1 MKSNKSLSG
10 LVLFEAQFG
19 TAPKNECVT
28 KTERRVDAA
37 AGRFTTLLPPKGGV
51 PGAASR
57 YALLFMVVIVSVLPV
72 SNCVADDLT
81 VWHQQSAKNW
91 NEATPIGNGR
101 LGAMIFGG
109 VNSERIQ
116 LNEDSLWSGAPQ
128 DADNPKA
135 LEMLPQ
141 IRKLL
146 FEGKYAEAQR
156 LANRNLICRGPGSGR
171 GRGGRIAYGSYE
183 TLGDLRLAFDHG
195 TNAAVNYRRALDLET
210 ATTSVSYEVDGV
222 RFERELISSFP
233 DQALI
238 VRLKTSKPG
247 ALNFHVSLSRPEAAQ
262 VSVVGNDQLFLR
274 GQLWNGTTNAGMKFA
289 ARLGV
294 ICGEGKVSPD
304 AETLKIENAT
314 EVTLLL
320 TAATDY
326 RMQLPD
332 WRHGDPDKLSADQL
346 AAAMMKPYARLLD
359 THVADYQKFFKR
371 VSLDLGTTDAAK
383 VPTDERLKAVTA
395 GGSDP
400 ALISL
405 YFQFGRYLMIS
416 SSRPGDMPSNLQG
429 LWADTVQ
436 PPWSSDYHANIN
448 LQMIYW
454 PVETANLVE
463 CFEPLD
469 RYIAFLT
476 GPGAKTAKVHYNA
489 RGWTVHTLANAW
501 GFTAPGES
509 PSWGLSPSAGAWLAQ
524 HLWEHYAFSRD
535 TNYLRRVLPILRA
548 SAEFSLDWLVEEPK
562 TKKLVAGPATSPEN
576 KFTTADGQSA
586 SLCMA
591 PAMEQQI
598 IWDCF
603 NNYLEATGVLGIK
616 ESTVAEVKKALPRL
630 QGPKIG
636 SDGRL
641 MEWNEE
647 FKENEPGHRHISHMF
662 ALHPGRQITRS
673 GTPDL
678 AAAARKAIEGR
689 LAAGGG
695 HTGWSRAW
703 IINFWAR
710 LGDGDK
716 AGENVQA
723 LLAKSTLPNL
733 FDTHPPFQIDGNF
746 GGVAGVCEMLMQS
759 HTGEIELLPALP
771 KSWANGSINGLR
783 ARCGYEVDVA
793 WKDGKLDSATIRNIN
808 GANQFKVRLGDKTV
822 KLKVQPGKT
831 ISLNAKL
838 KKT

>member
-1 MKSNKSLSG
+1 MTKA
-10 LVLFEAQFG
+10 VLKQLAWG
-19 TAPKNECVT
+19 AWCLLAVWTT
-28 KTERRVDAA
+28 Y
-37 AGRFTTLLPPKGGV
+37 AG
-51 PGAASR
+51 
-57 YALLFMVVIVSVLPV
+57 
-72 SNCVADDLT
+72 DELT
-81 VWHQQSAKNW
+81 IWHRQPAKNW
-91 NEATPIGNGR
+91 NEATPVGNGR
-101 LGAMIFGG
+101 LGAMMFGG
-109 VNSERIQ
+109 VVTERIQ

-135 LEMLPQ
+135 FEALAE

-146 FEGKYAEAQR
+146 FAGNYAEAQK
-156 LANRNLICRGPGSGR
+156 LANRTLICRGPGSGR
-171 GRGGRIAYGSYE
+171 GHGSRIAYGSYQ
-183 TLGDLRLAFDHG
+183 TLGDLRLAFNHG
-195 TNAAVNYRRALDLET
+195 TNTVTDYRRELDLGT
-210 ATTSVSYEVDGV
+210 ATASVSYEVDGV
-222 RFERELISSFP
+222 RFERELFASFP
-233 DQALI
+233 DQVL
-238 VRLKTSKPG
+238 VLRLKANKPG
-247 ALNFHVSLSRPEAAQ
+247 ALNFHVSLARPEAAQ
-262 VSVVGNDQLFLR
+262 VSVVGSDQLFLR
-274 GQLWNGTTNAGMKFA
+274 GQLWDGMTNAGMKFA
-289 ARLGV
+289 SRLAV
-294 ICGEGKVSPD
+294 ICESGKVSPD
-304 AETLKIENAT
+304 DDTLKIEKAT
-314 EVTLLL
+314 AVTLLL

-326 RMQLPD
+326 QMQLPD
-332 WRHGDPDKLSADQL
+332 WRQGDPEKRTADQL
-346 AAAMMKPYARLLD
+346 AAAAMKPYVRLNEV
-359 THVADYQKFFKR
+359 HVADYQKLFKR
-371 VSLDLGTTDAAK
+371 VALDLGTTAAAAA
-383 VPTDERLKAVTA
+383 PTDERLKAVAA

-416 SSRPGDMPSNLQG
+416 SSRPGDMPANLQG
-429 LWADTVQ
+429 LWADTMQ

-469 RYIAFLT
+469 RYIKFLT
-476 GPGAKTAKVHYNA
+476 GPGAQTAQVHYRA

-524 HLWEHYAFSRD
+524 HLWEHYAFSND
-535 TNYLRRVLPILRA
+535 TNYLARVLPILRA
-548 SAEFSLDWLVEEPK
+548 SAEFSLDWLVEDPK
-562 TKKLVAGPATSPEN
+562 TKQLIAGPATSPEN

-591 PAMEQQI
+591 PAMEQEI

-603 NNYLEATGVLGIK
+603 NNYLAATRVLGVN
-616 ESTVAEVKKALPRL
+616 ELTMGEVEKALSRL

-636 SDGRL
+636 KDGRL

-647 FKENEPGHRHISHMF
+647 FKENEPGHRHTSHLF

-673 GTPDL
+673 GTPEL
-678 AAAARKAIEGR
+678 AAAARKALEGR

-710 LGDGDK
+710 LGDGNQ
-716 AGENVQA
+716 AGENIQA

-746 GGVAGVCEMLMQS
+746 GGVAGICEMLMQS
-759 HTGEIELLPALP
+759 HAGEIELLPALP
-771 KSWANGSINGLR
+771 KAWVNGSVKGLR
-783 ARCGYEVDVA
+783 ARGGYEVDLV
-793 WKDGKLDSATIRNIN
+793 WREGKLEAALIRNVA
-808 GANQFKVRLGDKTV
+808 GAGLCKVRLDGKV
-822 KLKVQPGKT
+822 VELKVPNNET

-838 KKT
+838 KIK

>member
-1 MKSNKSLSG
+1 MKN
-10 LVLFEAQFG
+10 VI
-19 TAPKNECVT
+19 
-28 KTERRVDAA
+28 
-37 AGRFTTLLPPKGGV
+37 GRIFAV
-51 PGAASR
+51 WFASVMLCH
-57 YALLFMVVIVSVLPV
+57 AV
-72 SNCVADDLT
+72 DDLT
-81 VWHQQSAKNW
+81 VWHAQPAKIW

-109 VNSERIQ
+109 VNTERIQ

-128 DADNPKA
+128 DADNPRA
-135 LEMLPQ
+135 LEVLPE
-141 IRKLL
+141 IRRML
-146 FEGKYAEAQR
+146 FEGKYADAQK
-156 LANRNLICRGPGSGR
+156 LANRTLICKGPGSGR
-171 GRGGRIAYGSYE
+171 GRGGKIAYGSYE

-195 TNAAVNYRRALDLET
+195 TNAPVNYRRALDLDT
-210 ATTSVSYEVDGV
+210 ATASVSYEVDGV
-222 RFERELISSFP
+222 RFEREMFSSFP
-233 DQALI
+233 DQVLV
-238 VRLKTSKPG
+238 VRLKASKPG
-247 ALNFHVSLSRPEAAQ
+247 ALNLHVALLRSEAAEF
-262 VSVVGNDQLFLR
+262 SVVGNDQLLLR
-274 GQLWNGTTNAGMKFA
+274 GQLWNGVTNSGMKFA

-294 ICGEGKVSPD
+294 ICRDGKVSAD
-304 AETLKIENAT
+304 DDTLKIENAT

-332 WRHGDPDKLSADQL
+332 WRQGDPEKQTAEQL
-346 AAAMMKPYARLLD
+346 AAAMMKPYARLRD
-359 THVADYQKFFKR
+359 AHVSDYQKLFRR
-371 VSLDLGTTDAAK
+371 VTLKLDGTNAADGTNLA
-383 VPTDERLKAVTA
+383 TDERLKAVTA
-395 GGSDP
+395 GGSDH
-400 ALISL
+400 ALVTL

-416 SSRPGDMPSNLQG
+416 SSRPGDMPANLQG

-454 PVETANLVE
+454 PVEMANLVE

-469 RYIAFLT
+469 RYIKFLT

-509 PSWGLSPSAGAWLAQ
+509 PSWGLSPSAGAWLSQ
-524 HLWEHYAFSRD
+524 HLWEHYQFSRD
-535 TNYLRRVLPILRA
+535 TNFLARVLPTLRA
-548 SAEFSLDWLVEEPK
+548 SAEFSLDWLVEDPR

-591 PAMEQQI
+591 PAMEQEI

-603 NNYLEATGVLGIK
+603 ENYLAAARVLGVSEPTVK
-616 ESTVAEVKKALPRL
+616 EVEKAKARL
-630 QGPKIG
+630 QLPKIG

-647 FKENEPGHRHISHMF
+647 FKENEPGHRHISHLF
-662 ALHPGRQITRS
+662 ALHPGKQITLR
-673 GTPDL
+673 GTPEL
-678 AAAARKAIEGR
+678 ATAARKALEKR
-689 LAAGGG
+689 LASGGG

-703 IINFWAR
+703 IIAFWAR
-710 LGDGDK
+710 LGDGDM
-716 AGENVQA
+716 AVENIQA

-746 GGVAGVCEMLMQS
+746 GAVAGICEMLVQS

-771 KSWANGSINGLR
+771 RSWANGSVKGLR
-783 ARCGYEVDVA
+783 ARGGYEVDVT
-793 WKDGKLDSATIRNIN
+793 WKDGKLESAVVRNVN
-808 GANQFKVRLGDKTV
+808 GAEKYKVRLGKKTV
-822 KLKVQPGKT
+822 EIKVRNGKAVSLNEKLKTK
-831 ISLNAKL
+831 
-838 KKT
+838 

>member
-1 MKSNKSLSG
+1 MNLNTSLSG
-10 LVLFEAQFG
+10 VALFV
-19 TAPKNECVT
+19 VT
-28 KTERRVDAA
+28 FV
-37 AGRFTTLLPPKGGV
+37 FTMP
-51 PGAASR
+51 
-57 YALLFMVVIVSVLPV
+57 MVVRA
-72 SNCVADDLT
+72 ADDLT
-81 VWHQQSAKNW
+81 VWHQQPAKNW

-109 VNSERIQ
+109 VNTERIQ

-128 DADNPKA
+128 DADNPRA
-135 LEMLPQ
+135 LEVLPEIRQML
-141 IRKLL
+141 
-146 FEGKYAEAQR
+146 FDGKYAEAQK
-156 LANRNLICRGPGSGR
+156 LANRTLICKGPGSGR
-171 GRGGRIAYGSYE
+171 GRGGKIAYGSYE

-195 TNAAVNYRRALDLET
+195 TNEPVNYRRELDLET
-210 ATTSVSYEVDGV
+210 AVAKVSYDVDGV
-222 RFERELISSFP
+222 RFEREMFSSFP
-233 DQALI
+233 DQVLV
-238 VRLKTSKPG
+238 VRLKSSKRG
-247 ALNFHVSLSRPEAAQ
+247 GLNFNVALSRPEAAE
-262 VSVVGNDQLFLR
+262 SVVVGKDQLLLR
-274 GQLWNGTTNAGMKFA
+274 GQLWNGVTNAGIKFA

-294 ICGEGKVSPD
+294 ICGSGKVTAD
-304 AETLKIENAT
+304 ADNLKIENAT

-332 WRHGDPDKLSADQL
+332 WRHGDPEKQTAEQL
-346 AAAMMKPYARLLD
+346 AAAMMKPYARLRAA
-359 THVADYQKFFKR
+359 HVADYEKLFGR
-371 VSLDLGTTDAAK
+371 VTIELHGTQATGA
-383 VPTDERLKAVTA
+383 TDERLKAVSA
-395 GGSDP
+395 GGDD
-400 ALISL
+400 LDLVSL

-416 SSRPGDMPSNLQG
+416 SSRPGDMPANLQG

-509 PSWGLSPSAGAWLAQ
+509 PSWGLSPSAGAWLSQ

-603 NNYLEATGVLGIK
+603 NNYLEATGILGIK
-616 ESTVAEVKKALPRL
+616 EPTVAEVKKVLPRL

-673 GTPDL
+673 GTPEL

-710 LGDGDK
+710 LGDGEM

-771 KSWANGSINGLR
+771 KSWANGSISGLR
-783 ARCGYEVDVA
+783 ARGGYEVDVA
-793 WKDGKLDSATIRNIN
+793 WKDGKLDSATIRNIS
-808 GANQFKVRLGDKTV
+808 GADQIKVRLGDKMV
-822 KLKVQPGKT
+822 KLKVQPGKI

-838 KKT
+838 KKK